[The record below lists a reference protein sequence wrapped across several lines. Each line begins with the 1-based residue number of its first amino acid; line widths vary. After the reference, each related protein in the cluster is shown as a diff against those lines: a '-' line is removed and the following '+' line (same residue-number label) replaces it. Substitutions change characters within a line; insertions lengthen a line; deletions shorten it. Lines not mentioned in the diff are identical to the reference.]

1 MKLKI
6 LTGPDNKIL
15 RTKSIEIARKE
26 IKKKKI
32 VNLLRDMRD
41 TLSADDL
48 GLAAPQVGFNLRAVL
63 VRLNSGTP
71 HARVMAMINPE
82 IISAGPETEIA
93 EEGCLS
99 LPNIF
104 VKVKRLKSLT
114 VKFFDERGEE
124 QILEF
129 KDLNARIIQ
138 HEIDHLDGI
147 LIVDK
152 AI

>member
-114 VKFFDERGEE
+114 VKFFDERFS
-124 QILEF
+124 LS
-129 KDLNARIIQ
+129 
-138 HEIDHLDGI
+138 
-147 LIVDK
+147 
-152 AI
+152 